1 MVFIQ
6 PRVIDANKTYTK
18 LQTVGDRLT
27 PVVRMEIEKMIFEN
41 QMIVVA
47 YVPELPKNQKP
58 CYITQKGRYEGSFIR
73 SGDGDRRLSPYELIV
88 WQRGHASRIL
98 ISNRLQ
104 RQVLMI

>member
-1 MVFIQ
+1 
-6 PRVIDANKTYTK
+6 
-18 LQTVGDRLT
+18 
-27 PVVRMEIEKMIFEN
+27 MIFEN

-58 CYITQKGRYEGSFIR
+58 CYITQKGRYEGHLFVPAMEI
-73 SGDGDRRLSPYELIV
+73 DVCRLMRLID
-88 WQRGHASRIL
+88 WQRGHSSRIM

>member
-1 MVFIQ
+1 
-6 PRVIDANKTYTK
+6 
-18 LQTVGDRLT
+18 
-27 PVVRMEIEKMIFEN
+27 MIFEN

-58 CYITQKGRYEGSFIR
+58 CYITQKGRYEGAFIR
-73 SGDGDRRLSPYELIV
+73 SGDGDRRLSPYEVDRLAEGAFQPHYV
-88 WQRGHASRIL
+88 